1 MHDREE
7 QRGRVTER
15 QQCAHAG
22 NRALDHQSRD
32 HAQAGQSDRRRIAAT
47 SKESSRKN
55 ELIRASLES
64 ATGRGVPEWL
74 TLSAES
80 FTGKVQS
87 LPSREDIK
95 LPIQEQL
102 IVELY
107 SR

>member
-1 MHDREE
+1 MLFR
-7 QRGRVTER
+7 
-15 QQCAHAG
+15 
-22 NRALDHQSRD
+22 S
-32 HAQAGQSDRRRIAAT
+32 
-47 SKESSRKN
+47 
-55 ELIRASLES
+55 
-64 ATGRGVPEWL
+64 RGVPEWL
-74 TLSAES
+74 TLAAES